1 MLSKSLYVPAR
12 TSELRCALYS
22 PLVMEWNMNSVFIID
37 DHPVIRMAVRMLLEN
52 ENYEVVGETDNGVD
66 AMQMVRECMPDLI
79 ILDISI
85 PKLDGLEVLAR
96 FNTMGL
102 PSKILVLTSQTPN
115 LFAIRC
121 MQSGASGYVCK
132 QEDLSELLS
141 SVKAVLS
148 GYNYFPSQ
156 ALACAVR
163 EDGHT
168 SELELFKLV
177 NDRELM
183 VLQLF
188 AQGRSNKEI
197 AKGMFLSNKT
207 VSTYKTR
214 LMQKLKTRTLVEL
227 IEMAKRNS
235 LV

>member
-1 MLSKSLYVPAR
+1 
-12 TSELRCALYS
+12 
-22 PLVMEWNMNSVFIID
+22 
-37 DHPVIRMAVRMLLEN
+37 MLLEH
-52 ENYEVVGETDNGVD
+52 EGYKVVGETDNGVD

-85 PKLDGLEVLAR
+85 PKLDGLEVLSR
-96 FNTMGL
+96 FNAMSTPL
-102 PSKILVLTSQTPN
+102 RTLVLTAQSPT

-141 SVKAVLS
+141 AIKAVLS

-156 ALACAVR
+156 ALNPARRDEEV
-163 EDGHT
+163 
-168 SELELFKLV
+168 SLELDLFKSV

-188 AQGRSNKEI
+188 AQGRTNKEI

-207 VSTYKTR
+207 VSTYKKR
-214 LMQKLKTRTLVEL
+214 LMQKLKAKSLVEL
-227 IEMAKRNS
+227 IEMAKRNA

>member
-1 MLSKSLYVPAR
+1 MSSI
-12 TSELRCALYS
+12 
-22 PLVMEWNMNSVFIID
+22 FIVD
-37 DHPVIRMAVRMLLEN
+37 DHPVIRLAIRMLLEN
-52 ENYEVVGETDNGVD
+52 QNYKIIGESDNGVE
-66 AMQMVRECMPDLI
+66 AMQMIRETQPDLV

-96 FNTMGL
+96 FQTMGL
-102 PSKILVLTSQTPN
+102 PLKVLVLTAQSPA

-121 MQSGASGYVCK
+121 MHSGAAGFVCK
-132 QEDLSELLS
+132 QEDLGELLS
-141 SVKAVLS
+141 AVKAVLS

-156 ALACAVR
+156 AIKPHQEISAR
-163 EDGHT
+163 DMD
-168 SELELFKLV
+168 LFRQV

-207 VSTYKTR
+207 VSTYKKR
-214 LMQKLKTRTLVEL
+214 LMQKLRVDTLVDL
-227 IEMAKRNS
+227 IEVAKRNA

>member
-1 MLSKSLYVPAR
+1 MQ
-12 TSELRCALYS
+12 
-22 PLVMEWNMNSVFIID
+22 SVFIVD
-37 DHPVIRMAVRMLLEN
+37 DHPVIRLAVRMLLEN
-52 ENYEVVGETDNGVD
+52 EGYRVVGESDNGVD
-66 AMQMVRECMPDLI
+66 AMQMVRECLPDLI

-96 FNTMGL
+96 FNSMNIPL
-102 PSKILVLTSQTPN
+102 KILVLTAQSPA

-141 SVKAVLS
+141 AIKAVLS

-156 ALACAVR
+156 ALNAVR
-163 EDGHT
+163 QDNGPNDEA
-168 SELELFKLV
+168 ERFKLV

-188 AQGRSNKEI
+188 AQGRTNKEI

-207 VSTYKTR
+207 VSTYKQVFHMYT
-214 LMQKLKTRTLVEL
+214 
-227 IEMAKRNS
+227 INS
-235 LV
+235 PT

>member
-1 MLSKSLYVPAR
+1 MQ
-12 TSELRCALYS
+12 T
-22 PLVMEWNMNSVFIID
+22 VFIVD
-37 DHPVIRMAVRMLLEN
+37 DHPVIRLAIRMLLEN
-52 ENYEVVGETDNGVD
+52 QDYKVVGESDNGVD
-66 AMQMVRECMPDLI
+66 AMQMIRESRPDLV

-85 PKLDGLEVLAR
+85 PKLDGLEMLSRFQTLAIP
-96 FNTMGL
+96 L
-102 PSKILVLTSQTPN
+102 KVLVLTAQSPA

-121 MQSGASGYVCK
+121 MHSGAAGYVCK
-132 QEDLSELLS
+132 QEDLGELLS
-141 SVKAVLS
+141 AIKAVLS

-156 ALACAVR
+156 ALNAAQKNANQ
-163 EDGHT
+163 
-168 SELELFKLV
+168 ELELFRQV

-207 VSTYKTR
+207 VSTYKKR
-214 LMQKLKTRTLVEL
+214 LMHKLQASTLVEL
-227 IEMAKRNS
+227 IDVAKRNA

>member
-1 MLSKSLYVPAR
+1 MQ
-12 TSELRCALYS
+12 T
-22 PLVMEWNMNSVFIID
+22 VFIVD
-37 DHPVIRMAVRMLLEN
+37 DHPVIRLAIRMLLETQG
-52 ENYEVVGETDNGVD
+52 YSVAGESDNGVD
-66 AMQMVRECMPDLI
+66 AMQMIRETLPDLV

-85 PKLDGLEVLAR
+85 PKLDGLEVLSR
-96 FNTMGL
+96 FQAMATPL
-102 PSKILVLTSQTPN
+102 KILVLTAQSPA

-121 MQSGASGYVCK
+121 MHSGAAGYVCK

-141 SVKAVLS
+141 AIKAVLS

-156 ALACAVR
+156 ALTPVSA
-163 EDGHT
+163 
-168 SELELFKLV
+168 SSSQELELFRQV

-197 AKGMFLSNKT
+197 ATGMFLSSKT
-207 VSTYKTR
+207 VSTYKKR
-214 LMQKLKTRTLVEL
+214 LMHKLRANTLVEL
-227 IEMAKRNS
+227 IEVAKRNA

>member
-1 MLSKSLYVPAR
+1 
-12 TSELRCALYS
+12 
-22 PLVMEWNMNSVFIID
+22 MNSVFIID
-37 DHPVIRMAVRMLLEN
+37 DHPVIRLAVRMLLEN

-79 ILDISI
+79 LDISI

-96 FNTMGL
+96 FNAMGL
-102 PSKILVLTSQTPN
+102 PSKILVLTSQTPH

-121 MQSGASGYVCK
+121 MQSGAAGYVCK

-156 ALACAVR
+156 ALTPAVGV
-163 EDGHT
+163 DGKP
-168 SELELFKLV
+168 SEIELFKLV

-214 LMQKLKTRTLVEL
+214 LMQKLKTKTLVEL
-227 IEMAKRNS
+227 IEMAKRNA

>member
-1 MLSKSLYVPAR
+1 
-12 TSELRCALYS
+12 
-22 PLVMEWNMNSVFIID
+22 MNTVFIID
-37 DHPVIRMAVRMLLEN
+37 DHPVIRLAVRMLLEN

-66 AMQMVRECMPDLI
+66 AMQMVRECVPDLI

-96 FNTMGL
+96 FNAMNL
-102 PSKILVLTSQTPN
+102 PSKILVLTAQTPD

-141 SVKAVLS
+141 SVRAVLS

-156 ALACAVR
+156 ALSHVCR
-163 EDGHT
+163 EEGPP

-188 AQGRSNKEI
+188 AQGRTNKEI

-214 LMQKLKTRTLVEL
+214 LMQKLRTKTLVEL
-227 IEMAKRNS
+227 IELAKRNA

>member
-1 MLSKSLYVPAR
+1 
-12 TSELRCALYS
+12 
-22 PLVMEWNMNSVFIID
+22 MNSVFIID
-37 DHPVIRMAVRMLLEN
+37 DHPVIRLAVRMLLEN
-52 ENYEVVGETDNGVD
+52 ENYEVVGETD
-66 AMQMVRECMPDLI
+66 
-79 ILDISI
+79 ISI

-96 FNTMGL
+96 FNQMGL
-102 PSKILVLTSQTPN
+102 SSKILVLTSQAPA

-121 MQSGASGYVCK
+121 MQSGAAGYVCK

-156 ALACAVR
+156 ALTPPPGK
-163 EDGHT
+163 DGQP
-168 SELELFKLV
+168 SEVELFKLV

-188 AQGRSNKEI
+188 AQGRTNKEI
-197 AKGMFLSNKT
+197 ARGMFLSNKT

-214 LMQKLKTRTLVEL
+214 LMQKLRVKTLVEL
-227 IEMAKRNS
+227 IDMAKRNA

>member
-1 MLSKSLYVPAR
+1 MQ
-12 TSELRCALYS
+12 TI
-22 PLVMEWNMNSVFIID
+22 FIVD
-37 DHPVIRMAVRMLLEN
+37 DHPVIRLAIRMLLEN
-52 ENYEVVGETDNGVD
+52 QGYNVLGESDNGVD
-66 AMQMVRECMPDLI
+66 AMQMIRECRPDLV

-85 PKLDGLEVLAR
+85 PKLDGLEMLSR
-96 FNTMGL
+96 FQSMAIPL
-102 PSKILVLTSQTPN
+102 KVLVLTAQSPA

-121 MQSGASGYVCK
+121 MHSGAAGYVCK
-132 QEDLSELLS
+132 QEDLGELLS
-141 SVKAVLS
+141 AIKAVLS

-156 ALACAVR
+156 ALNAAQKNCNK
-163 EDGHT
+163 
-168 SELELFKLV
+168 ELELFRQV

-207 VSTYKTR
+207 VSTYKKR
-214 LMQKLKTRTLVEL
+214 LMHKLQASTLVEL
-227 IEMAKRNS
+227 IDVAKRNA

>member
-1 MLSKSLYVPAR
+1 MH
-12 TSELRCALYS
+12 
-22 PLVMEWNMNSVFIID
+22 SVFIID
-37 DHPVIRMAVRMLLEN
+37 DHPVIRLAVRMLLEN
-52 ENYEVVGETDNGVD
+52 EGYRVIGESDNGVD

-85 PKLDGLEVLAR
+85 PRLDGLEVLSR
-96 FNTMGL
+96 FHSMAIPL
-102 PSKILVLTSQTPN
+102 KILVLTAQSPA

-121 MQSGASGYVCK
+121 MHSGAAGYVCK

-141 SVKAVLS
+141 AIKAVLS

-156 ALACAVR
+156 AITHPHLPD
-163 EDGHT
+163 ESPG
-168 SELELFKLV
+168 ELELFKQV

-197 AKGMFLSNKT
+197 AQGMFLSNKT
-207 VSTYKTR
+207 VSTYKKR
-214 LMQKLKTRTLVEL
+214 LMQKLKAGSLVEL
-227 IEMAKRNS
+227 IEVAKRNA

>member
-1 MLSKSLYVPAR
+1 
-12 TSELRCALYS
+12 
-22 PLVMEWNMNSVFIID
+22 MNSIFIID
-37 DHPVIRMAVRMLLEN
+37 DHPVIRMAIRMLLEN

-96 FNTMGL
+96 FNAMNL
-102 PSKILVLTSQTPN
+102 PSKILVLTAQAPS

-132 QEDLSELLS
+132 QEDLSELVS

-148 GYNYFPSQ
+148 GYNYFPRQ
-156 ALACAVR
+156 ALAATIKKEGDPNEIER
-163 EDGHT
+163 
-168 SELELFKLV
+168 FKLV

-188 AQGRSNKEI
+188 AQGRTNKEI

-214 LMQKLKTRTLVEL
+214 LMQKLKAKTLVEL